1 MAENS
6 KKHYHPVNS
15 AQLQLVHNT
24 DIEHNPYMLLKK
36 KDKTEEDRSYTALNT
51 ACYALHV
58 SRIDR
63 WVDLEEVGVA
73 LTSHSRSG

>member
-1 MAENS
+1 MAGNP

-15 AQLQLVHNT
+15 AQLQHVHNI
-24 DIEHNPYMLLKK
+24 DIKHNPYMLLK

-73 LTSHSRSG
+73 LTSHNRSG